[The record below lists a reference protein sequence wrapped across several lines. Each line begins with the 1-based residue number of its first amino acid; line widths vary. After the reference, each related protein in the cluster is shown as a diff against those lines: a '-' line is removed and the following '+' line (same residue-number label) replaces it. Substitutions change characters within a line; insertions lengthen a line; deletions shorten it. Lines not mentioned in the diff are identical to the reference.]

1 MDPEKIAHEKMQA
14 AQAAIAAIFAKA
26 DAEKRPAT
34 AEELAEIKTH
44 EASFEAGKAEH
55 AAAVK
60 AKQDEQDSRLR
71 ASKMAAELSSVRP
84 TQSTRSQP
92 GANAHIANQREGFE
106 SDPKRGFKD
115 HREFLM
121 TMLES
126 SKQNSVSDSR
136 LRFMAVGSDEAG
148 TYSDPYGNF
157 LVPAGFLPNL
167 QSLSPESDP
176 TAGRTTA
183 IPMTSATVDM
193 PARVDKNH
201 TSSVS
206 GGLRVYRTMET
217 DDAPSSRIEFE
228 KVQLNAHA
236 LNGVAYA
243 TEQLLARSPISFVA
257 LLDSGFKDEFG
268 AKLLKEKL
276 FGTGAGEYEGVVNSP
291 CAVSVAKE
299 SGQAAATLVYDNIIK
314 MRSRVWRYSDA
325 IWLANHDT
333 LPQLMKM
340 SVSVGTGGSAMIWQ
354 PSARDGEPDILLG
367 RPIYFI
373 EFCKTLGTTGD
384 ILCTNWSQYLE
395 GTLTPMK
402 SAESMHVRFLQ
413 HERTFK
419 FWTENDGRCWWRSAL
434 TPNQS
439 SSTLSPFVKLDTRA

>member
-1 MDPEKIAHEKMQA
+1 MDKKLIQAKIDA
-14 AQAAIAAIFAKA
+14 ALAAIDAIFTKA
-26 DAEKRPAT
+26 DAEQRALT
-34 AEELAEIKTH
+34 AEELAEVSRL
-44 EASFEAGKAEH
+44 EGEH
-55 AAAVK
+55 DD
-60 AKQDEQDSRLR
+60 AKQEL
-71 ASKMAAELSSVRP
+71 ANAELAEKNANDARQRQEARRKEANKP
-84 TQSTRSQP
+84 QPRKSTASQP
-92 GANAHIANQREGFE
+92 GAPTNTDPQFV
-106 SDPKRGFKD
+106 SDPKKGFKD
-115 HREFLM
+115 HREFLGAI
-121 TMLES
+121 L
-126 SKQNSVSDSR
+126 DSARHNAVTDER
-136 LRFMAVGSDEAG
+136 LRYMAVGSDEAG

-157 LVPAGFLPNL
+157 LVPSGFLPNVM
-167 QSLSPESDP
+167 SLSPESDP

-183 IPMTSATVDM
+183 V

-243 TEQLLARSPISFVA
+243 TEQLLSRSPMSFVA
-257 LLDSGFKDEFG
+257 LLDAGFKDEFG

-276 FGTGAGEYEGVVNSP
+276 FGTGAGEYEGVVNGP
-291 CAVSVAKE
+291 CVVSVAKE
-299 SGQAAATLVYDNIIK
+299 SGQAAATLVYENVIK

-354 PSARDGEPDILLG
+354 ASARDGEPDTLLG

-384 ILCTNWSQYLE
+384 ILCCNWSQYLE
-395 GTLTPMK
+395 GTLTPMQ

-439 SSTLSPFVKLDTRA
+439 SSTLSPFVKLDARA